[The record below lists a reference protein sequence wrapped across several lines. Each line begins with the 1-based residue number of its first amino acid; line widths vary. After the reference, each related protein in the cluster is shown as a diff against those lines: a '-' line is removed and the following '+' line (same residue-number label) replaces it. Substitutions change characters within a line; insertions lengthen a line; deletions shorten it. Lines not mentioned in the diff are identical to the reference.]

1 MRGHDGANSILA
13 GICDFNSIFAED
25 HAAATL
31 PASEIPTREQV
42 TLGIGDMGQR
52 VEPHLL
58 ELETSLAMIAA
69 LAKLATLVAV
79 G

>member
-1 MRGHDGANSILA
+1 MRVHDGANSILA

-42 TLGIGDMGQR
+42 ILGIGDLGQR
-52 VEPHLL
+52 VEPRVL

>member
-1 MRGHDGANSILA
+1 VRVHDGANSILA

-42 TLGIGDMGQR
+42 ILGIGDLGQR
-52 VEPHLL
+52 VEPRVL

-69 LAKLATLVAV
+69 LAKLGTLVAV